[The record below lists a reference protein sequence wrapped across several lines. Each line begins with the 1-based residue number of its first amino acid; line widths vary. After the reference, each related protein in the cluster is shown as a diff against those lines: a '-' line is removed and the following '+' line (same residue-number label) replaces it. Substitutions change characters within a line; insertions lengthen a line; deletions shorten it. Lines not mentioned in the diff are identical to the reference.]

1 MSSQQII
8 VLIILI
14 VYLVANT
21 VIGLVY
27 GKVRDSRSTS
37 ARKTSTSSAAA
48 A

>member
-27 GKVRDSRSTS
+27 GRSVTAAATS
-37 ARKTSTSSAAA
+37 ARKISTSSAAA

>member
-1 MSSQQII
+1 MSSQQIT

-27 GKVRDSRSTS
+27 GKVRDSRSTL
-37 ARKTSTSSAAA
+37 RK
-48 A
+48 